1 MNPSTPILDVRN
13 VTKIFYPPFSTTE
26 FLRGRLWPRQPTYA
40 LKDVSFTLE
49 RGKILGILGPNGAG
63 KTTLLK
69 VLSTLILPDAGSFTL
84 KGLRPGADDLRIKAL
99 IGLASS
105 EERSF
110 YWRLTGRQ
118 NLAFFATLYGV
129 PPRSAASRI
138 STLFDLFNVAY
149 EKKRFDS
156 YSAGMKRKFEL
167 IRALIHDPEILLLDE
182 ATKSL
187 DYSAACEMKELVA
200 KMAAAGKTIL
210 YATHDMDEA
219 QDMCDTFL
227 ILDEGCVRGSGTLD
241 ELRAITGLAA
251 ARLGEIYLRLTHG
264 T

>member
-1 MNPSTPILDVRN
+1 VTTAPILDVRN
-13 VTKIFYPPFSTTE
+13 VSKLFYPPFSTTE
-26 FLRGRLWPRQPTYA
+26 FLRGRLWPRQPTHA
-40 LKDVSFTLE
+40 LTDVSFTLE
-49 RGKILGILGPNGAG
+49 PGKILGILGPNGAG

-69 VLSTLILPDAGSFTL
+69 ILSTLILPDAGSFTL
-84 KGLRPGADDLRIKAL
+84 KGLRPGADDLRIKTL

-129 PPRSAASRI
+129 APRQAAARI
-138 STLFDLFNVAY
+138 SELFELFNVAY
-149 EKKRFDS
+149 EKKRYDS

-187 DYSAACEMKELVA
+187 DYSAACEMKELVT
-200 KMAAAGKTIL
+200 KMAASGKTIL

-219 QDMCDTFL
+219 EDVCDAFL
-227 ILDEGCVRGSGTLD
+227 IMDEGRVRGYGTLD
-241 ELRAITGLAA
+241 ELRATTNLPT
-251 ARLGEIYLRLTHG
+251 ARLGEVYLRFTHG